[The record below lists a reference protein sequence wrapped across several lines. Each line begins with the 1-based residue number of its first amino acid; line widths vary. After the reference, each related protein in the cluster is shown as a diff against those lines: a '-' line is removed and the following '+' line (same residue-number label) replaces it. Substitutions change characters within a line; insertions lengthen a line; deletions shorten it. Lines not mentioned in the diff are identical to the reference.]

1 MKLLFLF
8 LCVQVTICMAKSI
21 ILYQGLCLGT
31 VEGWIFRSH
40 LLHYFLPTSYV
51 SLMHKSRRKGK
62 RSKVMY
68 HVPSLIERV
77 QRIRKALLIQFC
89 LHFFANCNDRK
100 PVKRMLCGSF
110 IFNDRKNQKLTLV
123 ATSNSKLWGSMNSS
137 YVTVFTAKNIIWASS
152 SCNCTIV

>member
-1 MKLLFLF
+1 
-8 LCVQVTICMAKSI
+8 
-21 ILYQGLCLGT
+21 
-31 VEGWIFRSH
+31 
-40 LLHYFLPTSYV
+40 
-51 SLMHKSRRKGK
+51 
-62 RSKVMY
+62 MY

-123 ATSNSKLWGSMNSS
+123 ATRNSKL
-137 YVTVFTAKNIIWASS
+137 
-152 SCNCTIV
+152 

>member
-1 MKLLFLF
+1 
-8 LCVQVTICMAKSI
+8 MAKPI
-21 ILYQGLCLGT
+21 MLYQGLCLGT

-123 ATSNSKLWGSMNSS
+123 ATRNSKLWGSMYPEILVMLQCLRQKIWFGLRVLVIVQLCKFISC
-137 YVTVFTAKNIIWASS
+137 NII
-152 SCNCTIV
+152 V

>member
-1 MKLLFLF
+1 
-8 LCVQVTICMAKSI
+8 MAKSI

-123 ATSNSKLWGSMNSS
+123 ATSNSKLWGSMNPIYPEILVMLQCLRQKILFGLRVLVIVQLCKFISC
-137 YVTVFTAKNIIWASS
+137 NII
-152 SCNCTIV
+152 V